1 MAETSA
7 TPTLTLASRSAWNR
21 LVVGDAPLAD
31 TSSPA
36 PGGCRISGFYPFHP
50 VALTEPEPAGGCHPL
65 LPVIRFRFA
74 SEPSLVPGYVSNSRP
89 ASALELKR
97 RLFLQ
102 PADILRRSGNVCLP
116 CPLFQPKLS
125 EWLRRR
131 PEGLRRLEEP
141 PMRRL
146 TSRSQRPSGNR
157 HDRPKVATA
166 VPRMPRLPFA
176 SAPMSEDTAAGYEP
190 PARHGLAGDRLRL
203 RNGYPPR
210 CAQRPGVDGPSEDR
224 GSEEPTP
231 STDLTYRVYIPSS
244 EDFGCFPGRR
254 PFPFTL

>member
-7 TPTLTLASRSAWNR
+7 TPTLTLASCSAWNR

-36 PGGCRISGFYPFHP
+36 PGGCWISGFYSIHP

-65 LPVIRFRFA
+65 LPIFPFRFA

-97 RLFLQ
+97 RLFPR
-102 PADILRRSGNVCLP
+102 PACILRRSGDTCLP
-116 CPLFQPKLS
+116 CPPFQPKLS
-125 EWLRRR
+125 GWWRRR
-131 PEGLRRLEEP
+131 PEGLRRQEEP

-166 VPRMPRLPFA
+166 APRMPSLPSA
-176 SAPMSEDTAAGYEP
+176 SAPCPKTRQPGTNRPLGTGSPEAVYVCRAVTRPVAPNG
-190 PARHGLAGDRLRL
+190 PA
-203 RNGYPPR
+203 
-210 CAQRPGVDGPSEDR
+210 
-224 GSEEPTP
+224 
-231 STDLTYRVYIPSS
+231 
-244 EDFGCFPGRR
+244 
-254 PFPFTL
+254 